1 MEPIVTHISDVI
13 AYKSC
18 RRRHSWSSRY
28 HSNLEPKRPYA
39 PFFTGSAVH
48 YCIEELR
55 SEGIAPLTSLS
66 KYLRAQL
73 SGMRRDQQL
82 WLVERPAI
90 RQQVKLI
97 RSMVEQYMI
106 WAKNNRGPF
115 SDVNMETLAHECTFG
130 PESDPVSG
138 DNEIPGEH
146 REKDFPGVL
155 LKVNGKVLWPPVM
168 IAGKFDGLERR
179 KSDGTIWIAEYKT
192 CRGIEER
199 AALLQHDEQAT
210 TYVYAASQLFGEPV
224 AGIVYTLLRKKAP
237 ATPDVLKSGHLSANK
252 NIDTTVAEFRRAIR
266 RHYGPQAT
274 EAFVQKQFGEV
285 LANLAAFGKPFVA
298 RVAIERTPQ
307 QMELFVR
314 ELHATVIEMNS
325 PDTVMY
331 ANRTWSCPGC
341 MFRQPCLARDMGQE
355 DRVELL
361 LGSEFRQRDSI
372 FDLTPDPDKM

>member
-1 MEPIVTHISDVI
+1 MEPIVTHISDVT

-55 SEGIAPLTSLS
+55 SEGVAPLTSLS
-66 KYLRAQL
+66 KYLRNQL
-73 SGMRRDQQL
+73 VTMRKDQQL

-97 RSMVEQYMI
+97 KAMIEQYMI
-106 WAKNNRGPF
+106 WARNNRGPF
-115 SDVNMETLAHECTFG
+115 SDANMEALAHECTFG
-130 PESDPVSG
+130 PESDPISG
-138 DNEIPGEH
+138 ETSN

-155 LKVNGKVLWPPVM
+155 LKSGGKVLWPPVM

-179 KSDGTIWIAEYKT
+179 KSDGTLWVAEYKT

-210 TYVYAASQLFGEPV
+210 TYVYAASELFGEPV
-224 AGIVYTLLRKKAP
+224 SGIVYTLLRKKAP

-252 NIDTTVAEFRRAIR
+252 NIDTTVAAFRRAIKQ
-266 RHYGPQAT
+266 HYGTAAT
-274 EAFVQKQFGEV
+274 EAFIQKQYGEV
-285 LANLAAFGKPFVA
+285 LANIAAFGKPFVA

-307 QMELFVR
+307 QLDLFVE
-314 ELHATVIEMNS
+314 ELHATVVEMNN
-325 PDTVMY
+325 PATPMY

-361 LGSEFRQRDSI
+361 LGSEFRSRDGI
-372 FDLTPDPDKM
+372 FDLISDPDKM